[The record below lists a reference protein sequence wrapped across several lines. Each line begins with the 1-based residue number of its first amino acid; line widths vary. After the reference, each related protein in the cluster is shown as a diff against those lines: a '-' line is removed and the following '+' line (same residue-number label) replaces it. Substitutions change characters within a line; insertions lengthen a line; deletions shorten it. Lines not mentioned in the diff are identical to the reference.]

1 MADLTIVKRLV
12 GDWVLRW
19 VGQKSFWNENKQKMP
34 DEKQKTPSWRKIFI
48 YGLTTDLGLSQ
59 IIGKF
64 AC

>member
-1 MADLTIVKRLV
+1 M
-12 GDWVLRW
+12 LRW

-34 DEKQKTPSWRKIFI
+34 DKKRKTPSRRKIFI

-64 AC
+64 AY